1 MQWPRNGTL
10 NHDIITPMMHY
21 LQDNG
26 KWEEIP
32 YLDLFYY
39 LGRRTDWQKEC
50 GIMVLTVANEKCRGC
65 ENRDQ
70 KADYLVKY
78 KDPEEDVSLL
88 VSPSAPHLK
97 PLRKKREKRV
107 GKQGKKGMARV
118 NGIPRYLNEQGV
130 T

>member
-1 MQWPRNGTL
+1 MQWPRNGML

-88 VSPSAPHLK
+88 VSLVLPHLK
-97 PLRKKREKRV
+97 PLRKKREQRV